1 MTEKENKNYYKFYSL
16 QDFDYNRDK
25 AVQYTER
32 ISRAGFVLYGNDNL
46 YPDFLISLMN
56 RSAKHNAIVK
66 RKASMIA
73 GSGFVTE
80 GLDGTAIRF
89 ISNVYNECNLNDMA
103 YKSAYDLEIFGGF
116 SLQIIYSKDKKSIA
130 EINYLAQNKI
140 RLSECKK
147 YAYYSDDWANTK
159 KYTPVKYPLYDPKN
173 PTSTQILYYKEY
185 RPGVEYYSQPG
196 YIPAVN
202 WITLEYEISAFHL
215 NQVNNGFAPGMII
228 NFTSGIPSDDEMR
241 EVIRQLQADFESA
254 RNAGKTMFLFSDGQ
268 DRAAQ
273 ITPVQLNNSDERF
286 IQLNKEITQ
295 GIMIGHEVTNP
306 EIFGVSVAAELGGKN
321 NYLESLEVFQSTYVS
336 PKQNQID
343 KVYNQLLK
351 FNSSSSTLELKK
363 YELDLQKVEKNKI

>member
-1 MTEKENKNYYKFYSL
+1 MNDTENKNYYKFYTL
-16 QDFDYNRDK
+16 QDYDYNRDK

-32 ISRAGFVLYGNDNL
+32 ISRAGFVNYGENNL

-56 RSAKHNAIVK
+56 RSAKHNAILK
-66 RKASMIA
+66 RKATMIA
-73 GSGFVTE
+73 GNGWETE
-80 GLDGTAIRF
+80 GLDGIAIRF
-89 ISNVYNECNLNDMA
+89 LSNPYNECNLNEMA

-116 SLQIIYSKDKKSIA
+116 TLQIIYSKDKKSIA
-130 EINYLAQNKI
+130 EINYLPQNKI

-159 KYTPVKYPLYDPKN
+159 KYTPIKYPLYDPKN
-173 PTSTQILYYKEY
+173 PVSTQILYYKEY

-196 YIPAVN
+196 YISSVN

-228 NFTSGIPSDDEMR
+228 NFTNGIPSDDEMR

-286 IQLNKEITQ
+286 VTLNKEITQ
-295 GIMIGHEVTNP
+295 GILIGHEVTNP
-306 EIFGVSVAAELGGKN
+306 QIMGVSTPGELGNKTT
-321 NYLESLEVFQSTYVS
+321 YLESLEVFQATYVD
-336 PKQNQID
+336 PKQRQIE
-343 KVYNQLLK
+343 KVYNNLLR
-351 FNSSSSTLELKK
+351 FNGSGSTLQLKK
-363 YELDLQKVEKNKI
+363 YELDIQKVEENKI

>member
-1 MTEKENKNYYKFYSL
+1 MNDTENKNYYKFYTL
-16 QDFDYNRDK
+16 QDYDYNRDK

-32 ISRAGFVLYGNDNL
+32 ISRAGFVNYGENNL

-56 RSAKHNAIVK
+56 RSAKHNAILK
-66 RKASMIA
+66 RKSTMIA
-73 GSGFVTE
+73 GNGWETE
-80 GLDGTAIRF
+80 GLDGIAIRF
-89 ISNVYNECNLNDMA
+89 LSNPYNECNLNEMA

-116 SLQIIYSKDKKSIA
+116 TLQIIYSKDKKSIA
-130 EINYLAQNKI
+130 EINYLPQNKI

-159 KYTPVKYPLYDPKN
+159 KYTPIKYPLYDPKN
-173 PTSTQILYYKEY
+173 PVSTQILYYKEY

-196 YIPAVN
+196 YISSVN

-228 NFTSGIPSDDEMR
+228 NFTNGIPSDDEMR

-286 IQLNKEITQ
+286 VTLNKEITQ
-295 GIMIGHEVTNP
+295 GILIGHEVTNP
-306 EIFGVSVAAELGGKN
+306 QIMGVSTPGELGNKTT
-321 NYLESLEVFQSTYVS
+321 YLESLEVFQATYVE
-336 PKQNQID
+336 PKQRQIE
-343 KVYNQLLK
+343 KVYNNLLR
-351 FNSSSSTLELKK
+351 FNGSGSTLQLKK
-363 YELDLQKVEKNKI
+363 YELDIQKVEENKI